1 MFLLNFIKDQGK
13 SSQDHERAIIIVG
26 NGLEL
31 RLYTVLE
38 RIYGFSVREFLTG
51 LAILVI
57 GVLFAALIAPFVVD
71 FNSQRAFFEEKLTE
85 AVGMPVSIGGQIDI
99 RILPFPVLHLEKLAV
114 QTPDHSLSATAQR
127 VSLDIATMPLLK
139 GEVHV
144 MDALVEGP
152 SLNLAMGA
160 FSGLKSGTMPAGS
173 DGQSGVAVSIEKLT
187 IKDGS
192 LAVQPAAGVPQMIM
206 SKLDL
211 DISAASLK
219 GPWRVDGA
227 GVWNERPVALRVSTG
242 TADETGSFRIKAG
255 LDHPGG
261 GYKADI
267 DGMVGLDPHL
277 GFAGKLV
284 VAGEMAW
291 PEADH
296 LGTRPWS
303 VSTQAHLD
311 GSTLEL
317 TAAEINA
324 GGDEGG
330 FKLNGSGAGVLGD
343 GRSLSL
349 LFDARQI
356 DLDRPLHVE
365 GKPNPALPVVLS
377 AWRNALLAS
386 DDDLRPSIP
395 VDLSIAIDSV
405 LAGGDTMRSLKL
417 DTRLD
422 SGGVTLKRGDVLL
435 PGNSKLSASGDIGLV
450 DGGAFYG
457 HASFSSKEFA
467 RFGGWVDGEASGR
480 SARYGEAH
488 EVGGEAD
495 LALSSTL
502 IGASNLKIMLD
513 QSSITGLV
521 RYALPEMGQRG
532 RLDAQLASDGF
543 DLEQLPE
550 ASLVAARFGT
560 IDASVVIDA
569 RNVRAPRVRDA
580 HAGRLQM
587 KATASDEG
595 LVIDMLDIADIG
607 GANVK
612 ASGRLTSA
620 GDRVE
625 ALIDARDVG
634 PIAVLFRKV
643 FPGSFANAI
652 ADRAKLLGP
661 AKFNVTAQRASDK
674 ARTIQLAFDG
684 TAAGSALSGTGNMTV
699 DDADLALVGDVK
711 ASSSD
716 AGQLL
721 RQIGISVLPLPL
733 DGGAKL
739 SASIGGHT
747 SAGFT
752 IGIKG
757 NVAGSTLSAD
767 LKLDTNSARVT
778 GPIRFAANDALPLLQ
793 ALAWPVPDVSARVPL
808 TLSAKTDWD
817 QAGVRLNDLDLQ
829 ASGRR
834 ISGAVNYI
842 AASGKLAGDV
852 AVDAVSLPAI
862 ASLVIGPIAAP
873 TAGGLWPSTRF
884 TPPGPPP
891 FDVEVALKAKTFDT
905 GFGPMMSGATMKLVW
920 QPDSIEIRD
929 FAGDALKGHLRG
941 TVSVRNA
948 SGLASYLGKLNWT
961 DVSLQE
967 LLPKTGISGSAD
979 FEFDLGGSGES
990 VAAFANILSG
1000 GGAMKAKN
1008 VTLPGFD
1015 VSALGTVTK
1024 TLDAE
1029 RDPTDPKKL
1038 NDLIAAGLMAKPL
1051 TISSLQAPITA
1062 SGGVI
1067 RFGPMEA
1074 HQGGALV
1081 QGSLALDIRSLRV
1094 DGRSTLLAD
1103 DAPKDWAGPPPQAS
1117 VGLKGLLGGSMIRD
1131 IDASTLANIITTRTV
1146 TRELARLEA
1155 QEADLRE
1162 RNAFARRLKHDREMA
1177 EQAKKAAEEERL
1189 AEEARKAEALRAAE
1203 EARKKAEAEEAAKKA
1218 KEAADTQ
1225 KILDELA
1232 AQSAAEDAARKA
1244 KEKEVLDGVNQLI
1257 KGGAPSQP

>member
-1 MFLLNFIKDQGK
+1 M
-13 SSQDHERAIIIVG
+13 VG
-26 NGLEL
+26 NL
-31 RLYTVLE
+31 RRYTPLGGFLE
-38 RIYGFSVREFLTG
+38 RIYGYSVRELLTG
-51 LAILVI
+51 LAILII

-71 FNSQRAFFEEKLTE
+71 FNSQRDFIEGKLTE
-85 AVGMPVSIGGQIDI
+85 AVGRPVTIGGQIDI
-99 RILPFPVLHLEKLAV
+99 RILPFPVVHLEKISVGSLDGGLA
-114 QTPDHSLSATAQR
+114 DTAEH

-144 MDALVEGP
+144 MDALVEHP
-152 SLNLAMGA
+152 SLHVMIGA
-160 FSGLKSGTMPAGS
+160 DRAAAGS
-173 DGQSGVAVSIEKLT
+173 ARSGASYGDDILPVTAVSIERLT
-187 IKDGS
+187 IKGGS
-192 LAVQPAAGVPQMIM
+192 VAFQLAPGVPPIM
-206 SKLDL
+206 MTKLDL
-211 DISAASLK
+211 DITAASLM
-219 GPWRVDGA
+219 GPWRVDGT
-227 GVWNERPVALRVSTG
+227 GEWNNRPVGLRVSTG
-242 TADETGSFRIKAG
+242 TPDDTGSFRIKAG
-255 LDHPGG
+255 LNHPDGG
-261 GYKADI
+261 FKADI
-267 DGMVGLDPHL
+267 DGMVALNPRI
-277 GFAGKLV
+277 GFVGKLG

-291 PEADH
+291 PEADA
-296 LGTRPWS
+296 LATRPWS
-303 VSTQAHLD
+303 VSTQAKLD
-311 GSTLEL
+311 GTMLEL
-317 TAAEINA
+317 SAAEINA

-349 LFDARQI
+349 LFDARQL
-356 DLDRPLHVE
+356 DLDRPLHVD
-365 GKPNPALPVVLS
+365 GKPSPALPLVLS

-405 LAGGDTMRSLKL
+405 LAGGDTMRGLKL

-422 SGGVTLKRGDVLL
+422 SGGVTLKRGEVQL
-435 PGNSKLSASGDIGLV
+435 PGNSKLSASGEIGLS

-457 HASFSSKEFA
+457 HAIFNSKEFA
-467 RFGGWVDGEASGR
+467 RFGGWVDGDVSGR

-550 ASLVAARFGT
+550 ASLVAARFGA
-560 IDASVVIDA
+560 IDASIVIDA

-643 FPGSFANAI
+643 LPGAFANAI

-684 TAAGSALSGTGNMTV
+684 TAAGSAVSGTGNMTV

-711 ASSSD
+711 ASSTD
-716 AGQLL
+716 AGLLL
-721 RQIGISVLPLPL
+721 RQIGIPVLPLPL
-733 DGGAKL
+733 EGGAKL
-739 SASIGGHT
+739 SASIGGH
-747 SAGFT
+747 SASDFS
-752 IGIKG
+752 IGLKG
-757 NVAGSTLSAD
+757 DVAGATLSGD
-767 LKLDTNSARVT
+767 LKLDTTASHVNGAVH
-778 GPIRFAANDALPLLQ
+778 FNANDALPLLQ
-793 ALAWPVPDVSARVPL
+793 ALAWPVPDVSARVPVSF
-808 TLSAKTDWD
+808 SAMANWD
-817 QAGVRLNDLDLQ
+817 STGVWLKDIDLQ
-829 ASGRR
+829 SSGHRF
-834 ISGAVNYI
+834 SGAVTYV
-842 AASGKLAGDV
+842 ASTAKLGGDV
-852 AVDAVSLPAI
+852 TVDRLSLPAL
-862 ASLVIGPIAAP
+862 ASLVLGPVAAQ
-873 TAGGLWPSTRF
+873 TAGGIWPSARF
-884 TPPGPPP
+884 SPPGPPP
-891 FDVEVALKAKTFDT
+891 FDVELNLTAVNFDT
-905 GFGPMMSGATMKLVW
+905 GFGPSVPNAAMTFVW
-920 QPDSIEIRD
+920 QPDSVEIRA
-929 FAGDALKGHLRG
+929 FNGDVLKGRLHGMLA
-941 TVSVRNA
+941 VRNA
-948 SGLASYLGKLNWT
+948 SGLGSYLGKFSWT
-961 DVSLQE
+961 DVSLAD
-967 LLPKTGISGSAD
+967 LLPKSGVNGTAD
-979 FEFDLGGSGES
+979 FEFDAGGSGES
-990 VAAFANILSG
+990 LAAFANVLAG
-1000 GGAMKAKN
+1000 GGSMKAKN
-1008 VTLPGFD
+1008 ITLPGFD
-1015 VSALGTVTK
+1015 VSAIGAVTK
-1024 TLDAE
+1024 ALDRE

-1038 NDLIAAGLMAKPL
+1038 NDLIASGLMAKPL
-1051 TISSLQAPITA
+1051 TITALQAPMTA

-1074 HQGGALV
+1074 HQGGAVV

-1103 DAPKDWAGPPPQAS
+1103 DAPKDWVGPPPQAS
-1117 VGLKGLLGGSMIRD
+1117 VGLKGLVGGMMIRD
-1131 IDASTLANIITTRTV
+1131 VDASSLSNIITTRTV

-1177 EQAKKAAEEERL
+1177 EQARKAAEEERL
-1189 AEEARKAEALRAAE
+1189 AEEARKAEAQRAAD

-1218 KEAADTQ
+1218 SEAADTQ
-1225 KILDELA
+1225 KILDDLSAQTA
-1232 AQSAAEDAARKA
+1232 ADDAARKA

-1257 KGGAPSQP
+1257 NGGAPSQP

>member
-160 FSGLKSGTMPAGS
+160 FSGQKSGTMPAGS

-612 ASGRLTSA
+612 ASGR
-620 GDRVE
+620 
-625 ALIDARDVG
+625 
-634 PIAVLFRKV
+634 
-643 FPGSFANAI
+643 
-652 ADRAKLLGP
+652 
-661 AKFNVTAQRASDK
+661 
-674 ARTIQLAFDG
+674 
-684 TAAGSALSGTGNMTV
+684 
-699 DDADLALVGDVK
+699 
-711 ASSSD
+711 
-716 AGQLL
+716 
-721 RQIGISVLPLPL
+721 
-733 DGGAKL
+733 
-739 SASIGGHT
+739 
-747 SAGFT
+747 
-752 IGIKG
+752 
-757 NVAGSTLSAD
+757 
-767 LKLDTNSARVT
+767 
-778 GPIRFAANDALPLLQ
+778 
-793 ALAWPVPDVSARVPL
+793 
-808 TLSAKTDWD
+808 
-817 QAGVRLNDLDLQ
+817 
-829 ASGRR
+829 R